1 MKKNKKTV
9 GLPEKLEINGKTL
22 TNPDEIA
29 EALNIYFAE
38 IGKYD
43 SEIIDY
49 DYINEKINTL
59 QKDSFVF
66 YETDNEEIYNII
78 KNLANKNSEGHDELP
93 ISILKKINT
102 AVTPILTYLFNICIN
117 QGIYPD
123 SLKIGKVVA
132 IFKSGNKTLPGNNR
146 PITILPAINKVFEKL
161 IYNRLS
167 NFFTKNKIINN
178 NQFGFRQGHNTELA
192 TTKFYEDTLNHLN
205 NGEACCAILL
215 DLSKAF
221 DSVDRQI
228 LLYKL
233 SKYGIRGTPLKLLQ
247 SYLTNR
253 FQYIKNNNI
262 KSNLWPS
269 KVGVPQ
275 GGVIS
280 TLLFLILINDIKNCT
295 KMQII
300 NFADDTLA
308 YHNFSNTDNIQ
319 NWINKE
325 FNNISIWMEK
335 NHLKLNLTKTNFI
348 IFSPKCNKFKNL
360 SNLNLTI
367 NDNVIIPQTETC
379 KYLGMIID
387 KKLNWTS
394 HIYNL
399 KQSLSKTVGT
409 LYRIRHF
416 LNKKSLSIILHSLI
430 ISKINYGLIC
440 YGRAN
445 KTNLKPIKI
454 LLNNA
459 LRCINF
465 LHRRDKRISTI
476 YYEQGVLQL
485 KDLFELQLG
494 KLCYKF
500 NKKLLP
506 PSFNKFFVNTSEIHR
521 YNTRKSKKSF
531 FRPKNKNSSGYNRLQ
546 NLGAKLW
553 NQTSDM
559 LKKCKSINSFNINF
573 KKQRLKTYIDF

>member
-1 MKKNKKTV
+1 M
-9 GLPEKLEINGKTL
+9 
-22 TNPDEIA
+22 
-29 EALNIYFAE
+29 
-38 IGKYD
+38 
-43 SEIIDY
+43 
-49 DYINEKINTL
+49 
-59 QKDSFVF
+59 
-66 YETDNEEIYNII
+66 
-78 KNLANKNSEGHDELP
+78 
-93 ISILKKINT
+93 
-102 AVTPILTYLFNICIN
+102 TPILTYLFNICIN

-132 IFKSGNKTLPGNNR
+132 IFKSGNKTLPGNHR

-167 NFFTKNKIINN
+167 NFLTKNKIINN

-262 KSNLWPS
+262 KSKLWPS

-295 KMQII
+295 KMEII

-308 YHNFSNTDNIQ
+308 YYNFSNTDNIQ

-325 FNNISIWMEK
+325 FNNIKIWMEN

-348 IFSPKCNKFKNL
+348 IFSPKCNKFKNF
-360 SNLNLTI
+360 SNLNLSI
-367 NDNVIIPQTETC
+367 NDNVIIPQT
-379 KYLGMIID
+379 
-387 KKLNWTS
+387 
-394 HIYNL
+394 
-399 KQSLSKTVGT
+399 
-409 LYRIRHF
+409 
-416 LNKKSLSIILHSLI
+416 
-430 ISKINYGLIC
+430 
-440 YGRAN
+440 
-445 KTNLKPIKI
+445 
-454 LLNNA
+454 
-459 LRCINF
+459 
-465 LHRRDKRISTI
+465 
-476 YYEQGVLQL
+476 
-485 KDLFELQLG
+485 
-494 KLCYKF
+494 
-500 NKKLLP
+500 
-506 PSFNKFFVNTSEIHR
+506 
-521 YNTRKSKKSF
+521 
-531 FRPKNKNSSGYNRLQ
+531 
-546 NLGAKLW
+546 
-553 NQTSDM
+553 
-559 LKKCKSINSFNINF
+559 
-573 KKQRLKTYIDF
+573 